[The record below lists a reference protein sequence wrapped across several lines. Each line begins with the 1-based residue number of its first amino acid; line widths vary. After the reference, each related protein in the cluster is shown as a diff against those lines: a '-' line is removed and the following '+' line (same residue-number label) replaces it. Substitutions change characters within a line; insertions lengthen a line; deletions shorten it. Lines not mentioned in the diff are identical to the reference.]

1 MRKLLVCSLLCAS
14 FLFTSCLGSF
24 SAWNGLRDWNEDAT
38 DNKFVNN
45 AIFWGLN
52 IIPVYGLFYAGDV
65 LIFNL
70 IEFWSGD
77 NPIGMNEGEVQEQIV
92 EKDGV
97 QYALTATK
105 NQMKIK
111 VLSGEREG
119 NELTLVYEPSDKSWN
134 AVKDGE
140 KIKLTSYEEGFHIVY
155 LPNGEEVRIHES
167 TSRDQGLA
175 LLNTKVASYEECL
188 MASSDVEENLVR

>member
-1 MRKLLVCSLLCAS
+1 MPSRAIP
-14 FLFTSCLGSF
+14 SCNVTDCNPVDGV
-24 SAWNGLRDWNEDAT
+24 EDAT

-52 IIPVYGLFYAGDV
+52 IIPVYPLFYAGDV
-65 LIFNL
+65 IIFNL

-97 QYALTATK
+97 RYALTATK
-105 NQMKIK
+105 NQMNIK
-111 VLSGEREG
+111 VLSGDRAG

-155 LPNGEEVRIHES
+155 LPNGEEVKIHES
-167 TSRDQGLA
+167 TSRYEGLA
-175 LLNTKVASYEECL
+175 LLNSKVASYEDCL
-188 MASSDVEENLVR
+188 MAMEGSETRY

>member
-1 MRKLLVCSLLCAS
+1 MKKLVMCSLLATV

-24 SAWNGLRDWNEDAT
+24 SAWNGLKSWNEDAT

-65 LIFNL
+65 IIFNL

-97 QYALTATK
+97 RYALTATR

-119 NELTLVYEPSDKSWN
+119 NELTLVYEPEDKSWN

-155 LPNGEEVRIHES
+155 LPDGEEVRIHES
-167 TSRDQGLA
+167 TAKYQGLA
-175 LLNTKVASYEECL
+175 LLNTRIASYEECL
-188 MASSDVEENLVR
+188 MASSADAAEMRR

>member
-1 MRKLLVCSLLCAS
+1 MRKVLVCALLCMS

-24 SAWNGLRDWNEDAT
+24 SAWNNLRDWNEDAT

-52 IIPVYGLFYAGDV
+52 IIPVYGLFYLGDV
-65 LIFNL
+65 VIFNL

-77 NPIGMNEGEVQEQIV
+77 NPIGMNEGEVQKQIV

-105 NQMKIK
+105 NQMNIK

-134 AVKDGE
+134 AMKDGE
-140 KIKLTSYEEGFHIVY
+140 KIKLTSYEDGFHIVY
-155 LPNGEEVRIHES
+155 LPDGEEVRIHES
-167 TSRDQGLA
+167 TSKYQGLELLDSRIA
-175 LLNTKVASYEECL
+175 LYEECM
-188 MASSDVEENLVR
+188 MASSEDNAVLVR

>member
-1 MRKLLVCSLLCAS
+1 MRKVLVCALLCMS

-24 SAWNGLRDWNEDAT
+24 SAWNNLRDWNEDAT

-52 IIPVYGLFYAGDV
+52 IIPVYGLFYLGDV
-65 LIFNL
+65 VIFNL

-92 EKDGV
+92 EKNGI

-119 NELTLVYEPSDKSWN
+119 NELTLVYEPADKSWN

-155 LPNGEEVRIHES
+155 LPDGEEVRIHES
-167 TSRDQGLA
+167 TSKYQWLELLDGRIA
-175 LLNTKVASYEECL
+175 LYEEW
-188 MASSDVEENLVR
+188 MTVSSEDNAVLVR

>member
-1 MRKLLVCSLLCAS
+1 MRKLLMCSVLAS
-14 FLFTSCLGSF
+14 AFLFTSCLGSF
-24 SAWNGLRDWNEDAT
+24 SAWNGLKDWNEDAS

-52 IIPVYGLFYAGDV
+52 IIPVYGLFYLGDV
-65 LIFNL
+65 VIFNL

-92 EKDGV
+92 EKNGI

-119 NELTLVYEPSDKSWN
+119 NELTLVYEPADKSWN

-167 TSRDQGLA
+167 TSRYQGLA

-188 MASSDVEENLVR
+188 MASSESSSELVR

>member
-1 MRKLLVCSLLCAS
+1 MRKLLMCSVLAS
-14 FLFTSCLGSF
+14 AFLFTSCLGSF
-24 SAWNGLRDWNEDAT
+24 SAWNGLKDWNEDAS

-52 IIPVYGLFYAGDV
+52 IIPVYGLFYLGDV
-65 LIFNL
+65 VIFNL

-77 NPIGMNEGEVQEQIV
+77 NPIGMNEGEMQEQIV
-92 EKDGV
+92 EKNGI

-119 NELTLVYEPSDKSWN
+119 NELTLVYEPADKSWN

-155 LPNGEEVRIHES
+155 LPTGEEVRIHES
-167 TSRDQGLA
+167 TSRYQGLA

-188 MASSDVEENLVR
+188 MASSESSSELVR

>member
-1 MRKLLVCSLLCAS
+1 MRKLLVCSLLCMS

-24 SAWNGLRDWNEDAT
+24 SAWNGLKDWNEDAT

-52 IIPVYGLFYAGDV
+52 IIPVYPLFYAGDV
-65 LIFNL
+65 IIFNL

-97 QYALTATK
+97 RYALTATK
-105 NQMKIK
+105 NQMNIK

-119 NELTLVYEPSDKSWN
+119 NELTLIYEPADKSWN
-134 AVKDGE
+134 AVKDGK

-155 LPNGEEVRIHES
+155 LPDGEEVRIHES
-167 TSRDQGLA
+167 TSRYQGLA
-175 LLNTKVASYEECL
+175 LLNNSIASYEDCL
-188 MASSDVEENLVR
+188 MASATGTGELSR

>member
-1 MRKLLVCSLLCAS
+1 MRKLLMCSVLAS
-14 FLFTSCLGSF
+14 AFLFTSCLGSF
-24 SAWNGLRDWNEDAT
+24 SAWNGLKDWNEDAS

-52 IIPVYGLFYAGDV
+52 IIPVYGLFYLGDV
-65 LIFNL
+65 VIFNL

-77 NPIGMNEGEVQEQIV
+77 NPIGMNEGEMQEQIV
-92 EKDGV
+92 EKNGI

-119 NELTLVYEPSDKSWN
+119 NELTLVYEPADKSWN

-167 TSRDQGLA
+167 TSRYQGLA

-188 MASSDVEENLVR
+188 MASSESSSELVR

>member
-1 MRKLLVCSLLCAS
+1 MRKLFMCSLLSSA

-24 SAWNGLRDWNEDAT
+24 SAWNGLKDWNEGAT

-52 IIPVYGLFYAGDV
+52 IIPIYPLFYVGDV
-65 LIFNL
+65 IIFNL

-77 NPIGMNEGEVQEQIV
+77 NPIGMSEGEVQEQIV

-97 QYALTATK
+97 RYALTATK
-105 NQMKIK
+105 NQMNIK
-111 VLSGEREG
+111 VLTGEREG
-119 NELTLVYEPSDKSWN
+119 NELTLVYEPADNSWN

-155 LPNGEEVRIHES
+155 LPNGEEVRIHQS
-167 TSRDQGLA
+167 TPRAEGLGI
-175 LLNTKVASYEECL
+175 LNSSIASYEECL
-188 MASSDVEENLVR
+188 YAMENNVAKY